1 MLLQLTKRM
10 ESVDSQ
16 LQTLSTQPPSN
27 TKPSS
32 AQDMPD
38 DGVGAAQ
45 ANDDRTT
52 EEINKAY
59 LSSLSVTEVRTQ
71 DSDCMTIE

>member
-27 TKPSS
+27 TKPAS
-32 AQDMPD
+32 AQDKPD

-45 ANDDRTT
+45 ANDDRTL
-52 EEINKAY
+52 EEVNKAY
-59 LSSLSVTEVRTQ
+59 LSSLSVKQVRTQ
-71 DSDCMTIE
+71 VNNCMTIK